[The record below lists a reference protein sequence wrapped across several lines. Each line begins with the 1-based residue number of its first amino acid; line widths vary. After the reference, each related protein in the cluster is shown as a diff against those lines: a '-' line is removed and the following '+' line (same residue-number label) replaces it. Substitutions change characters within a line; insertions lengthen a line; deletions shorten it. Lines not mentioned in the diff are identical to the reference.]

1 MTTKKGLDWVNLDR
15 HLTDEE
21 KDQLLVDW
29 IDYQHDHED
38 GKQDHDRLYDM
49 AQRFMVVL
57 QEDFCRD

>member
-1 MTTKKGLDWVNLDR
+1 MTTKKLDWVNLDR

-29 IDYQHDHED
+29 IDYQHDYED